1 MNKKILA
8 GAVAVAV
15 IAIVIGSITLQQHPQ
30 VTPQTSSQRNE
41 KLGLVIWA
49 PTATPSLSDLKSAY
63 EEAAST
69 GIGRNN
75 VYLSWPMVEPAKGQ
89 YSWAVAD
96 ALMGLNLQN
105 NLKVTLYFSII
116 NNRVFGP
123 FPDWMGTPQLDKSLE
138 DDTARILDAILS
150 RYDIVD
156 HVIIGGEIDG
166 YFRENNNDVQKYQ
179 DFFISVYTKLKE
191 KHPNVKFGN
200 SFSLHG
206 ILNHTQQDL
215 VNKLNQGDFVAF
227 SYFPVNTLNEI
238 NKNPQEAGKDLEK
251 ILELAGDKRVAL
263 MEISWSTA
271 KSINGTDD
279 DQVSFMKIA
288 YDFYRKNEPRFEFL
302 TWFRQYDRPIESCMK
317 SLNTESPSLSFGNEF
332 VIKNTADYIC
342 NAGLI
347 DINKNPKPGWEEF
360 KKQVQIN
367 PKS

>member
-1 MNKKILA
+1 MNKKILG
-8 GAVAVAV
+8 GAVATAV
-15 IAIVIGSITLQQHPQ
+15 IAIVIGSISLQQHPE
-30 VTPQTSSQRNE
+30 VAPPTSFQRNE

-49 PTATPSLSDLKSAY
+49 PTANPTLSDLKNAY

-75 VYLSWPMVEPAKGQ
+75 VYLSWAMVEPAKGQ

-96 ALMGLNLQN
+96 ALMGLNRQN

-123 FPDWMGTPQLDKSLE
+123 FPDWMGTPQLDKNLE
-138 DDTARILDAILS
+138 DDTVRILDAILL
-150 RYDIVD
+150 RYDLID
-156 HVIIGGEIDG
+156 HVIIGGEIDA
-166 YFRENNNDVQKYQ
+166 YFRENKDNIQKYQ
-179 DFFISVYTKLKE
+179 DFFMTVYTKLKD
-191 KHPNVKFGN
+191 KHPTIKLGN

-206 ILNHTQQDL
+206 ILNHMQQDL
-215 VNKLNQGDFVAF
+215 VGKLNQGDFVAF
-227 SYFPVNTLNEI
+227 SYVPVNNLNEI
-238 NKNPQEAGKDLEK
+238 DRDPQEAGKDLKK
-251 ILELAGDKRVAL
+251 ILELAGDKRIAL

-279 DQVSFMKIA
+279 GQVNFMKIA

-317 SLNTESPSLSFGNEF
+317 SLNTESGSLSFGNEF
-332 VIKNTADYIC
+332 VLKNTADYIC

-347 DINKNPKPGWEEF
+347 DVNKNPKPGWEEF
-360 KKQVQIN
+360 KKQMQFN

>member
-8 GAVAVAV
+8 GAVATAV
-15 IAIVIGSITLQQHPQ
+15 VAIVIVSLSLQQHPQ
-30 VTPQTSSQRNE
+30 VTPQTSTQRNE

-49 PTATPSLSDLKSAY
+49 PAATPSLSDLKSAY

-75 VYLSWPMVEPAKGQ
+75 VYLFWPMLEPTKGQ
-89 YSWAVAD
+89 YSWTVAD
-96 ALMGLNLQN
+96 ALMGLNRQN
-105 NLKVTLYFSII
+105 DLKVTLYFSII

-123 FPDWMGTPQLDKSLE
+123 FPDWMDTPQLDKSLE
-138 DDTARILDAILS
+138 DDTVRILDAILS

-156 HVIIGGEIDG
+156 HVIIGGEIDA
-166 YFRENNNDVQKYQ
+166 YFRENNNDIQKYQ
-179 DFFISVYTKLKE
+179 DFFMSVYTKLKE
-191 KHPNVKFGN
+191 KYPNVKFGN

-206 ILNHTQQDL
+206 ILSHTQQDL
-215 VNKLNQGDFVAF
+215 VYKLKQGDFVAF
-227 SYFPVNTLNEI
+227 SYFPVNNLNEI
-238 NKNPQEAGKDLEK
+238 DKNPQEAGLDLEK
-251 ILELAGDKRVAL
+251 ILELAGDKKVAL

-271 KSINGTDD
+271 KSINGTDN
-279 DQVSFMKIA
+279 DQVNFMKIA
-288 YDFYRKNEPRFEFL
+288 YDFYKKNEPRFEFL
-302 TWFRQYDRPIESCMK
+302 TWFRQYDRPLESCMK
-317 SLNTESPSLSFGNEF
+317 SLNTESASLSFGNEF

-360 KKQVQIN
+360 KRQVQAN

>member
-1 MNKKILA
+1 MNKKILG
-8 GAVAVAV
+8 GAVATAV
-15 IAIVIGSITLQQHPQ
+15 IAIVIGSISLQQHPE
-30 VTPQTSSQRNE
+30 VAPPTSFQRNE

-49 PTATPSLSDLKSAY
+49 PTANPTLSDLKNAY

-75 VYLSWPMVEPAKGQ
+75 VYLSWAMVEPAKGQ

-96 ALMGLNLQN
+96 ALMGLNRQN

-123 FPDWMGTPQLDKSLE
+123 FPDWMGTPQLDKNLE
-138 DDTARILDAILS
+138 DDAVRILDAILS
-150 RYDIVD
+150 RYDLID
-156 HVIIGGEIDG
+156 HVIIGGEIDA
-166 YFRENNNDVQKYQ
+166 YFRENKDDIQKYQ
-179 DFFISVYTKLKE
+179 DFFMTVYTKLKD
-191 KHPNVKFGN
+191 KHPTIKLGN

-206 ILNHTQQDL
+206 ILNHMQQDL
-215 VNKLNQGDFVAF
+215 VGKLNQGDFVAF
-227 SYFPVNTLNEI
+227 SYVPVNNLNEI
-238 NKNPQEAGKDLEK
+238 DRDPQEAGKDLEK
-251 ILELAGDKRVAL
+251 ILELAGDKRIAM

-279 DQVSFMKIA
+279 GQVNFMKIA

-317 SLNTESPSLSFGNEF
+317 SLNTESSSLSFGNEF
-332 VIKNTADYIC
+332 VLKNTADYIC

-347 DINKNPKPGWEEF
+347 DVNKNPKPGWEEF
-360 KKQVQIN
+360 KKQMQFN